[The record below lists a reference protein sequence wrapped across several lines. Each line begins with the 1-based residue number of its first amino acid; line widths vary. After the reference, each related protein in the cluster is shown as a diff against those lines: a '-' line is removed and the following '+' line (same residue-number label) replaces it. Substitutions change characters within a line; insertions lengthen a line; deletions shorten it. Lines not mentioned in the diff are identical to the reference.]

1 MTNNRNILI
10 LKQQLHILIQS
21 KRLEEAKRVA
31 QHILYSAPK
40 DSDANL
46 FLAQLCESKSEI
58 VRAVEYYWA
67 ASQATVPSETRNLI
81 LEKTVDLC
89 NSKSLF
95 KHGLKPAKALV
106 QARPEYS
113 KAVFFYGLFLH
124 KANFFPKAIEY
135 LSSAHEKAP
144 SNVWCLNYLALSYA
158 YSGRADEA
166 MYYFDKC
173 EELNSDEYR
182 ESTFRIY
189 AYNCIF
195 KVNERE
201 SYLAH
206 QVFGARLEE
215 PFTEKVINR
224 QKSRGKKL
232 RIGYISADFYWH
244 SVSYF
249 FRAALFGK
257 ARKNFEIY
265 CYSDTD
271 KSDGMTEELLAA
283 SDVWRESRALSDQ
296 QLCNQIIA
304 DKVDILVDLSGY
316 ASRNRMAVFARRAA
330 PIQVTYL
337 GYPNTTGLSRMDYRL
352 TDDQC
357 DPEGTTEQFHTEELL
372 RLPGGFLCYYPNV
385 CAPIVAPLPASHN
398 GGQVC
403 FGSFNTFQKIGPE
416 LLAAWAKILKQVEN
430 SKLLIKAGPLHDA
443 EFCAWVRQHFE
454 QVGVDPLRV
463 ELIGWTKDKA
473 EHLTLYS
480 KIDIHLDTF
489 PYNGTTTTCEALW
502 QGVPTLTLCGDVHR
516 ARVGYSILSQLGM
529 EDYVAHN
536 IEGYIAKAVEKA
548 NDIENLSTL
557 RSQLRERM
565 QKSDLMDIE
574 CFSDKLADVYTKIHF
589 KAS

>member
-1 MTNNRNILI
+1 
-10 LKQQLHILIQS
+10 
-21 KRLEEAKRVA
+21 
-31 QHILYSAPK
+31 
-40 DSDANL
+40 
-46 FLAQLCESKSEI
+46 
-58 VRAVEYYWA
+58 
-67 ASQATVPSETRNLI
+67 
-81 LEKTVDLC
+81 
-89 NSKSLF
+89 
-95 KHGLKPAKALV
+95 
-106 QARPEYS
+106 
-113 KAVFFYGLFLH
+113 
-124 KANFFPKAIEY
+124 
-135 LSSAHEKAP
+135 
-144 SNVWCLNYLALSYA
+144 
-158 YSGRADEA
+158 
-166 MYYFDKC
+166 
-173 EELNSDEYR
+173 
-182 ESTFRIY
+182 
-189 AYNCIF
+189 
-195 KVNERE
+195 
-201 SYLAH
+201 
-206 QVFGARLEE
+206 
-215 PFTEKVINR
+215 
-224 QKSRGKKL
+224 
-232 RIGYISADFYWH
+232 
-244 SVSYF
+244 
-249 FRAALFGK
+249 
-257 ARKNFEIY
+257 
-265 CYSDTD
+265 
-271 KSDGMTEELLAA
+271 MTEELLAA

-385 CAPIVAPLPASHN
+385 CAPIVAPFPASHN

-443 EFCAWVRQHFE
+443 EFCAWVCQHFE

-473 EHLTLYS
+473 EHLNLYS

-589 KAS
+589 KTS